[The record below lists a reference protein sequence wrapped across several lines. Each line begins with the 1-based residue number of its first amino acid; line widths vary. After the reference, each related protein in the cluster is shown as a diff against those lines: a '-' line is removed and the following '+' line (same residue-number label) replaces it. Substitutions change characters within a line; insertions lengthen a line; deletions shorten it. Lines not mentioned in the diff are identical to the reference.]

1 MNGRAGIA
9 LIALKELGL
18 EMHNRLEVPGLSNG
32 GASRRERVFQFL
44 QTGSTMLTVQLIQS
58 STFVSGRQLID
69 ESAPAWPEVIR
80 RGRPSTSEVS
90 KNILC
95 LRIEQDCHSG
105 VVVMPHRLVNGRG

>member
-9 LIALKELGL
+9 LIALKELEL
-18 EMHNRLEVPGLSNG
+18 EMHNRLEVPGLSHG

-69 ESAPAWPEVIR
+69 ESAPAWPE
-80 RGRPSTSEVS
+80 GYTPGPSVDVRSF
-90 KNILC
+90 
-95 LRIEQDCHSG
+95 
-105 VVVMPHRLVNGRG
+105 